1 MKEKKFKCWQIY
13 WKRKSSIHKMASNSL
28 ATLLLNESR
37 LPDTCVRTQH
47 THSIRMIRCGI
58 HLFISLP
65 LLLWLCPFFPLRLTL
80 IRKFIYSFGL
90 PNLHTATHA
99 VCLCSF
105 RLIYS
110 VNSFKKPAECVWAN
124 RECHS
129 IQSDRVAIVFYFLVM
144 MMMMMMK
151 LLPLLSSNVVCLLL
165 FICSEGNV
173 DFSMIW
179 KIYSDELWAIA
190 CVRTLV
196 LSLICIHFGLYR
208 ASSLLYYYYDC
219 CLVLLIHRF
228 Q

>member
-1 MKEKKFKCWQIY
+1 MREKKLNVDKFIGSGKVPFTKWL
-13 WKRKSSIHKMASNSL
+13 RM

-80 IRKFIYSFGL
+80 IQKIYLFIWLTEFAHT
-90 PNLHTATHA
+90 HTATHA

-110 VNSFKKPAECVWAN
+110 VNSFKKPAKCVWAN

-129 IQSDRVAIVFYFLVM
+129 IQSDRVAIVFYSLV
-144 MMMMMMK
+144 MMMMMK
-151 LLPLLSSNVVCLLL
+151 LLPLLL
-165 FICSEGNV
+165 
-173 DFSMIW
+173 
-179 KIYSDELWAIA
+179 
-190 CVRTLV
+190 
-196 LSLICIHFGLYR
+196 LSLVMLFVYFYLFVLR
-208 ASSLLYYYYDC
+208 AT
-219 CLVLLIHRF
+219 LIFRWF
-228 Q
+228 EKFIPMSYGRLRVCARLC